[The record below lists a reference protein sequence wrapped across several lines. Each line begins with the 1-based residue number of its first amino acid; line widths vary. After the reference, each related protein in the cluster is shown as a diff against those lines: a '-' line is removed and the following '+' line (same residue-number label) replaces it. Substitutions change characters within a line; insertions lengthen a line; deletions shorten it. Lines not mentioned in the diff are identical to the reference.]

1 MENTGRLIDEKE
13 WKKEFSDMLN
23 KLLHDHEIS
32 INQLADKIDIDPK
45 TIRNYINQKSVPTAV
60 ILMNIAN
67 HFNVS
72 VDYLATGGKTKLT
85 YSARTIREIA
95 TLIRNFNVKFDYDNN
110 DNTNGH
116 SISLKIEEPIL
127 TAIITELFMT
137 PDDEFESH
145 LEKIISSYG
154 NMKALDRHL
163 VDYATFQNLIKYRYV
178 YGEFDD
184 VCYTVGEYDRRRE
197 EWENM
202 SLSERERWWA
212 DWLEEHEM
220 IN

>member
-137 PDDEFESH
+137 PDPEADGNKC
-145 LEKIISSYG
+145 LKSYLA
-154 NMKALDRHL
+154 KYAL
-163 VDYATFQNLIKYRYV
+163 
-178 YGEFDD
+178 
-184 VCYTVGEYDRRRE
+184 
-197 EWENM
+197 M
-202 SLSERERWWA
+202 SVKPEQYPSCWRSCAMQRCALHSGYP
-212 DWLEEHEM
+212 
-220 IN
+220 